1 MVIYN
6 SAGERVRSLYT
17 GASSAAPGAVSLS
30 QPALIPGLGR
40 VTLLMDSQPAT
51 GPAALAWDGTNDQGQ
66 AVAPGTYYLKVETR
80 DPFGQATAFDLT
92 VQALAAPLDGAGAL
106 DIYNSAGER
115 VASLALSPA
124 AGIVDYSLAQD
135 SFVAG
140 ASGGLVIHCVD
151 SSGAPQTLVWD
162 GRNGAGQTVA
172 AGIYTLMPRSQAGTS
187 SLKAIA
193 VTVLSA
199 PGLEPVAPRLAPN
212 PAQPGAT
219 SLRIQGPASGQDWTL
234 DLYNVAGERV
244 RQGGGKSGS
253 LLQVPLAGLSA
264 GVYVAEI
271 RTLDGQ
277 GRAWR
282 WALKAAI
289 LR

>member
-1 MVIYN
+1 MAVYN
-6 SAGERVRSLYT
+6 TAGERVRSLYS
-17 GASSAAPGAVSLS
+17 GPASAAPGAVSLS
-30 QPALIPGLGR
+30 QPALIPGLGS

-80 DPFGQATAFDLT
+80 DPFGQATVFDLA
-92 VQALAAPLDGAGAL
+92 VQALAAPLDGAGTL

-124 AGIVDYSLAQD
+124 ASIVDFSLAQD

-162 GRNGAGQTVA
+162 GRNAAGQAVA
-172 AGIYTLMPRSQAGTS
+172 AGVYTLLPRSQAGTS
-187 SLKAIA
+187 SLKAIDL
-193 VTVLSA
+193 TILSA
-199 PGLEPVAPRLAPN
+199 PGLEPTAPHLAPD

-219 SLRIQGPASGQDWTL
+219 SLSIQGPASGQDWTL
-234 DLYNVAGERV
+234 NLYNVAGERV
-244 RQGGGKSGS
+244 RQGGGKSGA
-253 LLQVPLAGLSA
+253 LLQVPLAGLS
-264 GVYVAEI
+264 GGLYVAEI
-271 RTLDGQ
+271 RTRDGQ
-277 GRAWR
+277 GRPWR
-282 WALKAAI
+282 WELKAAI